1 MELAGTAQPGD
12 AESSG
17 SWTSAAYAG
26 AERLPSA
33 ATALT
38 GLAAR
43 PTVPGPAGSVG
54 GTTRRSEIGLR
65 PVPRA
70 RPAVPARS
78 AAERIPELATQSGPT
93 GSTGRRKWWR
103 VSCRDIGNRQRFLTV
118 IADRG
123 TVVLVGPPGET
134 AVLSV
139 LQLDQLRTTLRQAA
153 VQAGR

>member
-1 MELAGTAQPGD
+1 MLPGLAVRPAVGGSAGAAGGTA
-12 AESSG
+12 
-17 SWTSAAYAG
+17 
-26 AERLPSA
+26 
-33 ATALT
+33 
-38 GLAAR
+38 
-43 PTVPGPAGSVG
+43 
-54 GTTRRSEIGLR
+54 RRSEIGLR
-65 PVPRA
+65 PVPQT
-70 RPAVPARS
+70 RPAAPARS
-78 AAERIPELATQSGPT
+78 AAERIPELAAQSGPT
-93 GSTGRRKWWR
+93 GSTGRRTWWR